1 MVPLLYEQ
9 AETLLSR
16 RSRAKGVER
25 SMLSTPSSLL
35 QRDWKESSKGEISYD
50 YDDE

>member
-9 AETLLSR
+9 AETLLSH
-16 RSRAKGVER
+16 RSEVKGVER

-35 QRDWKESSKGEISYD
+35 QPDWKEPSKGEISYD